1 MRKRW
6 KTSCHTDQVDILKLG
21 LKETVLTAWPG
32 KPSASLL
39 IWLLLAETSNFQW
52 ISRTVYDGYPGQ
64 DFLLCSPVI
73 AVNMFLRVM
82 KALWGNNGSA
92 VVATDCPST
101 CRKRLLSGVGSV
113 MWYKWSDC
121 DVAGPS
127 ARRRIN
133 VLTYK
138 QLKWHQSVTKSQV
151 STWAV
156 CALTAGCFDCY
167 VFVFHTFHTSS
178 LSLPAVCQLISIQL
192 THSVIHSKHHA
203 VGILEGAYLWWLET
217 PLQSEYLFKQTQSR
231 RCKLSNSCY

>member
-39 IWLLLAETSNFQW
+39 IRLLLAETSNFQW
-52 ISRTVYDGYPGQ
+52 ISRTAYDGYPGQ

-92 VVATDCPST
+92 VVATDCPSP
-101 CRKRLLSGVGSV
+101 CRKLLLSGVGSV

-127 ARRRIN
+127 AGCGEE
-133 VLTYK
+133 
-138 QLKWHQSVTKSQV
+138 QSSDIQTAEVTPECYNESSV
-151 STWAV
+151 HLSHR
-156 CALTAGCFDCY
+156 LCFYCWM
-167 VFVFHTFHTSS
+167 FS
-178 LSLPAVCQLISIQL
+178 LSRFSFSHFSHFFVVTTSRLSTDQHSTDTQHHPQQTPCSWDFRGSIF
-192 THSVIHSKHHA
+192 VM
-203 VGILEGAYLWWLET
+203 VGNASPEWI
-217 PLQSEYLFKQTQSR
+217 PLQTDTITAL
-231 RCKLSNSCY
+231 